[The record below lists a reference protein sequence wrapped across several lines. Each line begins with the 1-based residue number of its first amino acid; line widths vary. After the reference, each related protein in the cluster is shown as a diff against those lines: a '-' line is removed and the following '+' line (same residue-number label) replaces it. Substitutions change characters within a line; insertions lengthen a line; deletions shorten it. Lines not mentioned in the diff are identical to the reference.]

1 MGFSL
6 AMPIFRNQG
15 SRWLI
20 YDADFLGT
28 ICLTDFLNFFFP
40 LHLIKS
46 KSSSKK

>member
-6 AMPIFRNQG
+6 AMPIFRNR

-20 YDADFLGT
+20 YDADFFGP

-46 KSSSKK
+46 KSSNKK